1 MLAKLRLV
9 LTVLDQSPGPEGLRG
24 NPGWMLHPLKGDM
37 AGFWSIRVT
46 GNWRL
51 VFRFENHKA
60 VDVDLARLAS
70 TRGVQ
75 ERSQALFQLQPACK
89 HQPHSRNL
97 VDYH

>member
-1 MLAKLRLV
+1 MRIRHKALRRFWRSDGRTRAGPDVAMLAKLRLM

-37 AGFWSIRVT
+37 AGYWSVRVT

-51 VFRFENHKA
+51 VFRFENHEA
-60 VDVDLARLAS
+60 VDVDL
-70 TRGVQ
+70 
-75 ERSQALFQLQPACK
+75 
-89 HQPHSRNL
+89 